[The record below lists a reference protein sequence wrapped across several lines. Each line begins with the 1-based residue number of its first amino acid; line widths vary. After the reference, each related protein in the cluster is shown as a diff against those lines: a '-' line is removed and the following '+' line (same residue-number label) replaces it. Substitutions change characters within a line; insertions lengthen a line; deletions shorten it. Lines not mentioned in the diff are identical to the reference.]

1 MKKLLL
7 GALLLLSTTKAFS
20 QNVTNFYL
28 FVINPNNCPYSIT
41 GYWSD
46 PVGQSQ
52 GSLFFAAVDTSS
64 TFQDIWNGQAE
75 TTSATSNM
83 GICVVPAQPCN
94 CPTACIPYLP
104 VTPGSYTIVL
114 CDSIVGI
121 EEQSSSS
128 LTNDKYYDLLGRE
141 IKNISTFPINSF
153 YFNRGRKYIKIG
165 Q

>member
-7 GALLLLSTTKAFS
+7 GALLLLSTTKIFS

-28 FVINPNNCPYSIT
+28 FVINPNNCPYSIV

-46 PVGQSQ
+46 PQNQSN
-52 GSLFFAAVDTSS
+52 GSTIFTVVDTSS

-94 CPTACIPYLP
+94 CPPACIPYLP

-141 IKNISTFPINSF
+141 IEDITTYPMHSLYI
-153 YFNRGRKYIKIG
+153 NRGRKYIKIK
-165 Q
+165 

>member
-28 FVINPNNCPYSIT
+28 FVINPNNCPYSIV

-46 PVGQSQ
+46 PQNQSN
-52 GSLFFAAVDTSS
+52 GSTIFTAVDTSS

-94 CPTACIPYLP
+94 CPPACIPYLP
-104 VTPGSYTIVL
+104 VTPGSITIVL

-141 IKNISTFPINSF
+141 NKNISTFPINSF

>member
-94 CPTACIPYLP
+94 CPPACIPYLP

-128 LTNDKYYDLLGRE
+128 LTNDKYYDLMGRE
-141 IKNISTFPINSF
+141 IQDITTYPMHSLYI
-153 YFNRGRKYIKIG
+153 NRGRKYIKIK
-165 Q
+165 

>member
-41 GYWSD
+41 GYWND

-94 CPTACIPYLP
+94 CPPACIPYLP

-141 IKNISTFPINSF
+141 IEDITTYPMDSF
-153 YFNRGRKYIKIG
+153 YIKNGRRYIKA

>member
-41 GYWSD
+41 GYWND

-94 CPTACIPYLP
+94 CPPACIPYLP
-104 VTPGSYTIVL
+104 VTPVSNTL
-114 CDSIVGI
+114 I
-121 EEQSSSS
+121 E
-128 LTNDKYYDLLGRE
+128 YVY
-141 IKNISTFPINSF
+141 P
-153 YFNRGRKYIKIG
+153 
-165 Q
+165 

>member
-7 GALLLLSTTKAFS
+7 GALLLLSTTITYS

-28 FVINPNNCPYSIT
+28 FVINPNNCPYSIV

-46 PVGQSQ
+46 PQNQSN
-52 GSLFFAAVDTSS
+52 GSTIFTAVDTSS

-94 CPTACIPYLP
+94 CPPACIPYLP

-141 IKNISTFPINSF
+141 IQDITTYPMHSLYI
-153 YFNRGRKYIKIG
+153 NRGRKYIKIK
-165 Q
+165 

>member
-41 GYWSD
+41 GYWND

-128 LTNDKYYDLLGRE
+128 LTNDKYYDLMGRE
-141 IKNISTFPINSF
+141 IQDITTYPMHSLYI
-153 YFNRGRKYIKIG
+153 NRGRKYIKIK
-165 Q
+165 

>member
-41 GYWSD
+41 GYWND

-94 CPTACIPYLP
+94 CPPACIPYLP

-141 IKNISTFPINSF
+141 IQDITTYPMHSLYI
-153 YFNRGRKYIKIG
+153 NRGRKYIKIK
-165 Q
+165 